1 MSEQLSSLTSTESPN
16 VELASDSSQGVFG
29 WFERASLRTQQLVIA
44 STSGLVASLVLVA
57 VIQIFAK
64 IILQLGNTTL
74 LSQLILISLATL
86 VTATMVGA
94 TTFALGLI
102 TTNRISRVI
111 DNFQAQF
118 NALAEGNLGVRST
131 VYSTQE
137 LGQLAM
143 SFNKM
148 AEVLN
153 TRLSEA
159 QRKADE
165 QEKIK
170 EDLQEQLIQLIHQDL
185 EESFDIGATVQP
197 EEIITEEN
205 EQITNPQE
213 KIIDLIVELNN
224 ITRFRESINP
234 NLLLSTT
241 TLAEIQQ
248 HKNELEYRKS
258 WLKALIEET
267 QRELN
272 YLTLLIHSNEQDREL
287 SN

>member
-86 VTATMVGA
+86 VTATIVGA

>member
-111 DNFQAQF
+111 DNLQAQF

>member
-1 MSEQLSSLTSTESPN
+1 MSEQLSSLNSTESPN
-16 VELASDSSQGVFG
+16 VELVSEHSQGVFG
-29 WFERASLRTQQLVIA
+29 LFEQASIRTQQLVIA
-44 STSGLVASLVLVA
+44 STAGLIASLVLVA
-57 VIQIFAK
+57 VIQIFATAV
-64 IILQLGNTTL
+64 LRHGNTAL
-74 LSQLILISLATL
+74 LSQLTLMSLAAI
-86 VTATMVGA
+86 VTAITVGA
-94 TTFALGLI
+94 TTFSLGLI
-102 TTNRISRVI
+102 TTNRISREI
-111 DNFQAQF
+111 DNLQTQF
-118 NALAEGNLGVRST
+118 NALAEGNLDVRAT

-143 SFNKM
+143 SFNQM
-148 AEVLN
+148 AEALN
-153 TRLSEA
+153 TRLTEA

-170 EDLQEQLIQLIHQDL
+170 EDLQEQLIQLIHENLDKRFNI
-185 EESFDIGATVQP
+185 EESVQS
-197 EEIITEEN
+197 EELITQEN

-241 TLAEIQQ
+241 TLDEIQQ

-258 WLKALIEET
+258 WLIALVEET

-272 YLTLLIHSNEQDREL
+272 YLTLLIHSNEQDKEL

>member
-64 IILQLGNTTL
+64 IILQLGNTTF

>member
-74 LSQLILISLATL
+74 LSQLILLSLATL

>member
-1 MSEQLSSLTSTESPN
+1 
-16 VELASDSSQGVFG
+16 
-29 WFERASLRTQQLVIA
+29 
-44 STSGLVASLVLVA
+44 
-57 VIQIFAK
+57 
-64 IILQLGNTTL
+64 
-74 LSQLILISLATL
+74 
-86 VTATMVGA
+86 MVGA